1 MKKLLSLVFC
11 GLLLF
16 GCSDKYDDSALRNDL
31 NDLENRV
38 TKLEELC
45 KQMNTNISSLQKIVE
60 ALQDNLS
67 ISKVEQISDGYII
80 HFSDGSTATI
90 KNGKNSEDAPIIGV
104 KKDTDGIYYWTLDGE
119 WLTDEKGNKVKA
131 QGTDGKDG
139 VDGED
144 GNDGVDGEDGVD
156 GTNGKDGKDGITPQ
170 LKIENGRW
178 MLSMDNGK
186 TWTDI
191 GQATGADGKDGEDGE
206 DGTDGEDGV
215 DGKDGTNG
223 IFKSVREDDDN
234 VYFTL
239 EDDSVITIP
248 KSDNSKFAIAFDTTD
263 IAILNGGESKTISYT
278 ITDAT
283 ENTVVKAIAQDGWK
297 VKVNATS
304 TDKGTI
310 TITAPNPIV
319 ESEILVFANDGSYR
333 TVMVSLNCMQG
344 QINIADN
351 SIDATPAGGTQ
362 EIKLTTNL
370 DYTVEIPDN
379 AKSWLSLA
387 PETRAM
393 REDTI
398 VFEVTANEG
407 IQRYATVALKD
418 EQGNI
423 LQTIIFRQ
431 LGMCTEIHVETKGE
445 LENELADYDY
455 ANIESLKIT
464 GVLNDVDFLFIY
476 RMMPNLK
483 NLDIAEVNIT
493 ALPTQAFYNSK
504 NVEHLILPNTLIT
517 IGEEMF
523 YQSDLRSVVI
533 PTNVTTVGYSA
544 FKRCSSLT
552 TVTFEKESQLKT
564 IGGDYYYGA
573 FSDCTALTSIEIP
586 ASVETIGN
594 TAFSDCS
601 SLATVT
607 FEKGSRLKT
616 IGNNA
621 YYRCTSLTSI
631 EIPASVE
638 TIEKKAFMHCSS
650 LATVTFEKGSQLKTI
665 AGDSYDG
672 AFSDCTALT
681 SIEIPASVETI
692 EATAFKRCSKL
703 ATVTFEKGS
712 QLKTIGGGYSSSS
725 HFGTYSDYYGAF
737 SDCSS
742 LTSIE
747 IPASV
752 ETIEATAFKRCSKL
766 ATVTFEKGS
775 LLKTIVF
782 FGGGAQCL
790 KILVGAQQGVHIQVV
805 GGVVAVVGVGLKDGV
820 EVDKIHP
827 HLVQVRELLLD
838 ALEVAAEIVL
848 VQVAAHLVGLPE
860 GLGVLVGLI
869 DAVGKGHGLVLH
881 PFAEAVRE
889 DLIEHLTLD
898 AFGGLKVLLIDRD
911 LPAFAILP
919 ADHAAVVG
927 AAHDAAEVGVEVEV
941 VEVEARVIQR
951 HFHGKVVLPGGLAI
965 EVHPVVDGN
974 IELALFFQ
982 DKVRV
987 YIAQLFGDA
996 ERQPDSL
1003 PGAHRT
1009 KGLLE
1014 IGVKTVEQTRQVG
1027 SFLSQKKPRCR

>member
-1 MKKLLSLVFC
+1 MC

-16 GCSDKYDDSALRNDL
+16 GCGDKYDDSALRNDL

-38 TKLEELC
+38 AKLEELC

-144 GNDGVDGEDGVD
+144 G
-156 GTNGKDGKDGITPQ
+156 TNGKDGITPQ

-191 GQATGADGKDGEDGE
+191 GQATGADG
-206 DGTDGEDGV
+206 TDGEDGV

-223 IFKSVREDDDN
+223 IFKSVTEDNDN

-283 ENTVVKAIAQDGWK
+283 KNTVVKAIAQDGWK
-297 VKVNATS
+297 VKVDATS

-351 SIDATPAGGTQ
+351 SINATSAGGTQ

-370 DYTVEIPDN
+370 DYTIEIPED
-379 AKSWLSLA
+379 AQSWLSLA
-387 PETRAM
+387 PETRAL

-407 IQRYATVALKD
+407 MQRYTTVALKD
-418 EQGNI
+418 EQGKI

-431 LGMCTEIHVETKGE
+431 LGTCTEVHVETKGE
-445 LENELADYDY
+445 LENELAGYDY

-493 ALPTQAFYNSK
+493 ALPIQAFYKST
-504 NVEHLILPNTLIT
+504 NVENLILPNTLIT

-523 YQSDLRSVVI
+523 YQSKLKTVVI
-533 PTNVTTVGYSA
+533 PANATTIGNSA
-544 FKRCSSLT
+544 FEQCASLISIDIPANVETIGTAVFWGCSSLA
-552 TVTFEKESQLKT
+552 TVTFENGSQLKT
-564 IGGDYYYGA
+564 IGGGSYSSGAFSDCTALTSIEIPASVETIEAAAFKGCSSLATVTFENGSQLKTIGGGSYSSGAFSDCTALTSIEIPASVETIEAAAFKGCSSLATVTFENGSQLKTIGGGSYYYGA

-586 ASVETIGN
+586 ASVETIKAS
-594 TAFSDCS
+594 AFKGCS

-607 FEKGSRLKT
+607 FE
-616 IGNNA
+616 N
-621 YYRCTSLTSI
+621 
-631 EIPASVE
+631 
-638 TIEKKAFMHCSS
+638 
-650 LATVTFEKGSQLKTI
+650 GSQLKTI
-665 AGDSYDG
+665 EGGYPSSGTFA
-672 AFSDCTALT
+672 DCTALT

-692 EATAFKRCSKL
+692 EAAAFKGCSSL

-712 QLKTIGGGYSSSS
+712 QLKTIGGGGSS
-725 HFGTYSDYYGAF
+725 YYGAF
-737 SDCSS
+737 GQ
-742 LTSIE
+742 L
-747 IPASV
+747 
-752 ETIEATAFKRCSKL
+752 KNL
-766 ATVTFEKGS
+766 MTVDMSACTQV
-775 LLKTIVF
+775 KTIGESAF
-782 FGGGAQCL
+782 DGDSELRLF
-790 KILVGAQQGVHIQVV
+790 KIGTETPPTCG
-805 GGVVAVVGVGLKDGV
+805 
-820 EVDKIHP
+820 
-827 HLVQVRELLLD
+827 R
-838 ALEVAAEIVL
+838 
-848 VQVAAHLVGLPE
+848 
-860 GLGVLVGLI
+860 
-869 DAVGKGHGLVLH
+869 
-881 PFAEAVRE
+881 
-889 DLIEHLTLD
+889 D
-898 AFGGLKVLLIDRD
+898 AFSGINPYSVLKVPSGCAD
-911 LPAFAILP
+911 AYKAKSGWNNFASIT
-919 ADHAAVVG
+919 
-927 AAHDAAEVGVEVEV
+927 
-941 VEVEARVIQR
+941 
-951 HFHGKVVLPGGLAI
+951 GLD
-965 EVHPVVDGN
+965 E
-974 IELALFFQ
+974 
-982 DKVRV
+982 
-987 YIAQLFGDA
+987 
-996 ERQPDSL
+996 
-1003 PGAHRT
+1003 
-1009 KGLLE
+1009 
-1014 IGVKTVEQTRQVG
+1014 
-1027 SFLSQKKPRCR
+1027 

>member
-1 MKKLLSLVFC
+1 MC

-16 GCSDKYDDSALRNDL
+16 GCGDKYDDSALRNDL

-38 TKLEELC
+38 AKLEELC

-144 GNDGVDGEDGVD
+144 G
-156 GTNGKDGKDGITPQ
+156 TNGKDGITPQ

-191 GQATGADGKDGEDGE
+191 GQATGADG
-206 DGTDGEDGV
+206 TDGEDGV

-223 IFKSVREDDDN
+223 IFKSVTEDNDN

-283 ENTVVKAIAQDGWK
+283 KNTVVKAIAQDGWK
-297 VKVNATS
+297 VKVDATS

-351 SIDATPAGGTQ
+351 SINATSAGGTQ

-370 DYTVEIPDN
+370 DYTIEIPED
-379 AKSWLSLA
+379 AQSWLSLA
-387 PETRAM
+387 PETRAL

-407 IQRYATVALKD
+407 MQRYTTVALKD
-418 EQGNI
+418 EQGKI

-431 LGMCTEIHVETKGE
+431 LGTCTEVHVETKGE
-445 LENELADYDY
+445 LENELAGYDY

-493 ALPTQAFYNSK
+493 ALPIQAFYKST
-504 NVEHLILPNTLIT
+504 NVENLILPNTLIT

-523 YQSDLRSVVI
+523 YQSKLKTVVI
-533 PTNVTTVGYSA
+533 PANATTIGNSA
-544 FKRCSSLT
+544 FEQCASL
-552 TVTFEKESQLKT
+552 
-564 IGGDYYYGA
+564 I
-573 FSDCTALTSIEIP
+573 SIDIP
-586 ASVETIGN
+586 ANVETIG
-594 TAFSDCS
+594 TAVFWGCS

-607 FEKGSRLKT
+607 FE
-616 IGNNA
+616 N
-621 YYRCTSLTSI
+621 
-631 EIPASVE
+631 
-638 TIEKKAFMHCSS
+638 
-650 LATVTFEKGSQLKTI
+650 
-665 AGDSYDG
+665 
-672 AFSDCTALT
+672 
-681 SIEIPASVETI
+681 
-692 EATAFKRCSKL
+692 
-703 ATVTFEKGS
+703 GS
-712 QLKTIGGGYSSSS
+712 QLKTIGGGGSS
-725 HFGTYSDYYGAF
+725 YYGAF
-737 SDCSS
+737 GQ
-742 LTSIE
+742 L
-747 IPASV
+747 
-752 ETIEATAFKRCSKL
+752 KNL
-766 ATVTFEKGS
+766 MTVDMSACTQV
-775 LLKTIVF
+775 KTIGESAF
-782 FGGGAQCL
+782 DGDSELRLF
-790 KILVGAQQGVHIQVV
+790 KIGTETPPTCG
-805 GGVVAVVGVGLKDGV
+805 
-820 EVDKIHP
+820 
-827 HLVQVRELLLD
+827 R
-838 ALEVAAEIVL
+838 
-848 VQVAAHLVGLPE
+848 
-860 GLGVLVGLI
+860 
-869 DAVGKGHGLVLH
+869 
-881 PFAEAVRE
+881 
-889 DLIEHLTLD
+889 D
-898 AFGGLKVLLIDRD
+898 AFSGINPYSVLKVPSGCAD
-911 LPAFAILP
+911 AYKAKSGWNNFASIT
-919 ADHAAVVG
+919 
-927 AAHDAAEVGVEVEV
+927 
-941 VEVEARVIQR
+941 
-951 HFHGKVVLPGGLAI
+951 GLD
-965 EVHPVVDGN
+965 E
-974 IELALFFQ
+974 
-982 DKVRV
+982 
-987 YIAQLFGDA
+987 
-996 ERQPDSL
+996 
-1003 PGAHRT
+1003 
-1009 KGLLE
+1009 
-1014 IGVKTVEQTRQVG
+1014 
-1027 SFLSQKKPRCR
+1027 

>member
-1 MKKLLSLVFC
+1 MKRLLSLLVC

-16 GCSDKYDDSALRNDL
+16 GCGDKYDDSALRNDL

-45 KQMNTNISSLQKIVE
+45 KQMNTNISSLQKIVD
-60 ALQDNLS
+60 ALQHNLS

-80 HFSDGSTATI
+80 RFSDGSTATI
-90 KNGKNSEDAPIIGV
+90 KNGKDSGAIPIIGV
-104 KKDTDGIYYWTLDGE
+104 KQDTDGCYYWTLDGN

-144 GNDGVDGEDGVD
+144 GNDGIDGEDGVD

-191 GQATGADGKDGEDGE
+191 GQATGADG
-206 DGTDGEDGV
+206 TDGEDGV
-215 DGKDGTNG
+215 DGKDGANG
-223 IFKSVREDDDN
+223 IFKSVTEDNDN

-278 ITDAT
+278 ITSAT

-297 VKVNATS
+297 VKINATS
-304 TDKGTI
+304 TNKGTI

-333 TVMVSLNCMQG
+333 TVMVSLNCAQG
-344 QINIADN
+344 QIIIADN

-362 EIKLTTNL
+362 EIKLRTNL
-370 DYTVEIPDN
+370 DYTVEIPED
-379 AKSWLSLA
+379 AQSWLSLA
-387 PETRAM
+387 PQTRALW
-393 REDTI
+393 EDTI

-418 EQGNI
+418 EQGNT

-431 LGMCTEIHVETKGE
+431 LGTCTEIHVETKGE
-445 LENELADYDY
+445 LENELAGYDY

-493 ALPTQAFYNSK
+493 ALPTQAFCEST
-504 NVEHLILPNTLIT
+504 NVEELILPNTLIT
-517 IGEEMF
+517 IGEKMF
-523 YQSDLRSVVI
+523 YRSELKSVVI
-533 PTNVTTVGYSA
+533 SANVTTIENIA
-544 FKRCSSLT
+544 FWDCSKLT
-552 TVTFEKESQLKT
+552 TVTFEKGSQLKT
-564 IGGDYYYGA
+564 IGHNAYYE
-573 FSDCTALTSIEIP
+573 CTSLTSIEIP

-672 AFSDCTALT
+672 AFSDCSSLTSIEIPASVETIGKEAFKRCSSLATVTFEKGSQLKIIGGGYSSSSHFGTYSDYYGAFSDCTALT

-703 ATVTFEKGS
+703 TTVTFEKGSQLKTIGGGYSSSYYHGAFSDCSSLTSIEIPASVETVEAAAFSDCSQLATVTFEKGS
-712 QLKTIGGGYSSSS
+712 QLKIIGGGYSSSS

-737 SDCSS
+737 SDCTA

-766 ATVTFEKGS
+766 TTVTFEKGS
-775 LLKTIVF
+775 QLKTI
-782 FGGGAQCL
+782 GGGFDTNVGYRYIYGAFSEL
-790 KILVGAQQGVHIQVV
+790 KNLMTVDMSACTQVEIIEECAFYNDPELRLFKVSTKTPPTCENNAFVGINPYSV
-805 GGVVAVVGVGLKDGV
+805 
-820 EVDKIHP
+820 
-827 HLVQVRELLLD
+827 
-838 ALEVAAEIVL
+838 
-848 VQVAAHLVGLPE
+848 
-860 GLGVLVGLI
+860 
-869 DAVGKGHGLVLH
+869 
-881 PFAEAVRE
+881 
-889 DLIEHLTLD
+889 
-898 AFGGLKVLLIDRD
+898 LKV
-911 LPAFAILP
+911 PSGCANAYKAATGWKNFASIT
-919 ADHAAVVG
+919 
-927 AAHDAAEVGVEVEV
+927 
-941 VEVEARVIQR
+941 
-951 HFHGKVVLPGGLAI
+951 GLD
-965 EVHPVVDGN
+965 E
-974 IELALFFQ
+974 
-982 DKVRV
+982 
-987 YIAQLFGDA
+987 
-996 ERQPDSL
+996 
-1003 PGAHRT
+1003 
-1009 KGLLE
+1009 
-1014 IGVKTVEQTRQVG
+1014 
-1027 SFLSQKKPRCR
+1027 

>member
-594 TAFSDCS
+594 TAFKRCS
-601 SLATVT
+601 
-607 FEKGSRLKT
+607 K
-616 IGNNA
+616 
-621 YYRCTSLTSI
+621 LT
-631 EIPASVE
+631 
-638 TIEKKAFMHCSS
+638 
-650 LATVTFEKGSQLKTI
+650 TVTFEKGSQLKI
-665 AGDSYDG
+665 
-672 AFSDCTALT
+672 
-681 SIEIPASVETI
+681 
-692 EATAFKRCSKL
+692 
-703 ATVTFEKGS
+703 
-712 QLKTIGGGYSSSS
+712 IGGGFDTNVGYR
-725 HFGTYSDYYGAF
+725 YIYGAF
-737 SDCSS
+737 SELKNLMTVDMSAC
-742 LTSIE
+742 TQVEIIE
-747 IPASV
+747 ECAFYNDPELRLFKVSTETPPTCENNAFVGINPYSV
-752 ETIEATAFKRCSKL
+752 
-766 ATVTFEKGS
+766 
-775 LLKTIVF
+775 
-782 FGGGAQCL
+782 
-790 KILVGAQQGVHIQVV
+790 
-805 GGVVAVVGVGLKDGV
+805 
-820 EVDKIHP
+820 
-827 HLVQVRELLLD
+827 
-838 ALEVAAEIVL
+838 
-848 VQVAAHLVGLPE
+848 
-860 GLGVLVGLI
+860 
-869 DAVGKGHGLVLH
+869 
-881 PFAEAVRE
+881 
-889 DLIEHLTLD
+889 
-898 AFGGLKVLLIDRD
+898 LKV
-911 LPAFAILP
+911 PSGCANAYKAATGWKNFASIT
-919 ADHAAVVG
+919 
-927 AAHDAAEVGVEVEV
+927 
-941 VEVEARVIQR
+941 
-951 HFHGKVVLPGGLAI
+951 GLD
-965 EVHPVVDGN
+965 E
-974 IELALFFQ
+974 
-982 DKVRV
+982 
-987 YIAQLFGDA
+987 
-996 ERQPDSL
+996 
-1003 PGAHRT
+1003 
-1009 KGLLE
+1009 
-1014 IGVKTVEQTRQVG
+1014 
-1027 SFLSQKKPRCR
+1027 